1 MKVVTLSD
9 MYIVTL
15 EDHPDGVYS
24 VFDELED
31 RVIPIFQEEDD
42 AVRYH
47 MMLEDDEDYP
57 PMQIVEIED
66 HVIITACQER
76 GHKFSIITPDDFLIP
91 PDDPEE

>member
-1 MKVVTLSD
+1 LSD
-9 MYIVTL
+9 MFIVTL
-15 EDHPDGVYS
+15 QDHPDGVYS

-42 AVRYH
+42 ALRYH

>member
-1 MKVVTLSD
+1 MF
-9 MYIVTL
+9 IVTL

-24 VFDELED
+24 VFDEVED

-42 AVRYH
+42 AIRYH

-57 PMQIVEIED
+57 PMQIVEVED
-66 HVIITACQER
+66 NVQITACQER
-76 GHKFSIITPDDFLIP
+76 WHKFSIITSDDFLIP